1 MQTTHT
7 RCNRFRGQS
16 EHDLAG
22 PGITAQLYCDSPTSS
37 SVVHAGPLQSSHAT
51 PLLVL
56 PMPQAML
63 NRISFLRS
71 EEAKLDRDIDV
82 AKRRALELL
91 SRKAEKAEKV
101 QDAELAA
108 TAKDILEVVGPTV
121 QTGKG
126 PLRPTTGEA
135 WQVGFG

>member
-1 MQTTHT
+1 M
-7 RCNRFRGQS
+7 RR
-16 EHDLAG
+16 
-22 PGITAQLYCDSPTSS
+22 
-37 SVVHAGPLQSSHAT
+37 
-51 PLLVL
+51 
-56 PMPQAML
+56 MPQAML

-135 WQVGFG
+135 WQVVARKGFGLAEYGSSLRVSAFRGSSVMRACDTWCT

>member
-1 MQTTHT
+1 M
-7 RCNRFRGQS
+7 
-16 EHDLAG
+16 
-22 PGITAQLYCDSPTSS
+22 
-37 SVVHAGPLQSSHAT
+37 
-51 PLLVL
+51 VL
-56 PMPQAML
+56 PMRRMPQAML

-135 WQVGFG
+135 WQVGFGLAEHGPSLHLLALGIPL